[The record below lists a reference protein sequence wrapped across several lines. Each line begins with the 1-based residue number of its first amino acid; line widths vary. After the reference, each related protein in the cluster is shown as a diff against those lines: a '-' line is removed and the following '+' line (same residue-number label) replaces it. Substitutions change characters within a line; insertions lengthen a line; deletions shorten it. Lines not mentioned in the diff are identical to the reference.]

1 MIKRRTFY
9 EPRLWRALAVA
20 AALLLATAAQTAA
33 QQPPDAAQTL
43 YRWTSST
50 PADQLAAD
58 TTVVPSG
65 MGALFVPAMTG
76 SDEPEALVFQGEKR
90 VGGGPNGQ
98 RIVLAPGSYTLRVGS
113 APLNQMVT
121 IPVNVTAGNT
131 TLVPVTWGAL
141 VVEVVDENNIPHR
154 GSYEL
159 IQVSDRQPYT
169 TGFGA
174 DTLLGERI
182 RTLLVG
188 PGLYRI
194 VRPGS
199 NYRARTD
206 FSTVV
211 VPEGSVVYYKL
222 VLDPDDGTLLG
233 AGVVPPEELGIVTD
247 PSGWSRMYSLS
258 VGVPFASSSNVVG
271 ASNQTSVGMNMTFDY
286 YLRYDR
292 NNNYM
297 SSIFEVEQGFES
309 IDPQDFEPLPL
320 QKTSDRLRY
329 DLLYTRFI
337 TPRIGPYVRFGLL
350 TNLFESNALV
360 TEPTVVTKKFL
371 DGTQTTENV
380 AANKDFKVGD
390 PFAPVLLREGAG
402 ANFRLVRH
410 RLVSLD
416 WRGGLGF
423 RQNRYN
429 GSFVQESSSPGQLV
443 YSEQE
448 NFNQSGLETTVVG
461 DVRVRRLLLNTNLD
475 LFADF
480 EEFDQKPTLD
490 WRNTFSFRLTGA
502 LSADYRVDVFEQPQV
517 TDETQVSQSLLFRY
531 SWGN

>member
-98 RIVLAPGSYTLRVGS
+98 RIVLAPGSYTVRVGS

-159 IQVSDRQPYT
+159 IQVSDCDSWTRPVLAPT
-169 TGFGA
+169 RSSA
-174 DTLLGERI
+174 SAS
-182 RTLLVG
+182 G
-188 PGLYRI
+188 PCSWGQASIASCARAPTI
-194 VRPGS
+194 GRAPIS
-199 NYRARTD
+199 PPWWCRRAR
-206 FSTVV
+206 
-211 VPEGSVVYYKL
+211 SVHYKL

-233 AGVVPPEELGIVTD
+233 AGVVPPEELGILTD
-247 PSGWSRMYSLS
+247 PSGWSRMYLLS

-286 YLRYDR
+286 YLRYHR

-297 SSIFEVEQGFES
+297 SSILEVEQGFES

-320 QKTSDRLRY
+320 QKTSD
-329 DLLYTRFI
+329 
-337 TPRIGPYVRFGLL
+337 
-350 TNLFESNALV
+350 
-360 TEPTVVTKKFL
+360 
-371 DGTQTTENV
+371 
-380 AANKDFKVGD
+380 
-390 PFAPVLLREGAG
+390 
-402 ANFRLVRH
+402 
-410 RLVSLD
+410 
-416 WRGGLGF
+416 
-423 RQNRYN
+423 
-429 GSFVQESSSPGQLV
+429 
-443 YSEQE
+443 
-448 NFNQSGLETTVVG
+448 
-461 DVRVRRLLLNTNLD
+461 
-475 LFADF
+475 
-480 EEFDQKPTLD
+480 
-490 WRNTFSFRLTGA
+490 
-502 LSADYRVDVFEQPQV
+502 
-517 TDETQVSQSLLFRY
+517 
-531 SWGN
+531 